1 MIRRIKNPNWI
12 NLLKT
17 IVLMIVMVILNK
29 LHTFSD
35 DVFVEKYLK
44 TILP

>member
-29 LHTFSD
+29 FPHCFSD
-35 DVFVEKYLK
+35 GAFVEKY
-44 TILP
+44 